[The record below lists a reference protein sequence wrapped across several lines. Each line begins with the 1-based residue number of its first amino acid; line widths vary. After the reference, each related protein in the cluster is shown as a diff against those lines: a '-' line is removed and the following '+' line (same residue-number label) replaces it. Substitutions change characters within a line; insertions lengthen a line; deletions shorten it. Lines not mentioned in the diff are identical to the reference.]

1 MTTTRFEEWCKSMNE
16 KKKLQEVDLYKPIQ
30 KYFVREGFEVYGEVK
45 DCDIAAVKED
55 ELVIIELKLTL
66 SVDLLIQA
74 AKRQKLSDQV
84 YIAIPRP
91 KGRLNSKQWTDK
103 CHLVKRLELG
113 LIVVS
118 FSGSRAK
125 AEILFH
131 PTSMNRRQIK
141 AQNKRKRVALMSE
154 IEGRSSDFNVGG
166 SSRTKIMTAYKENCI
181 QIACYLEHFGSL
193 SPKALVEMGSG
204 RKTSSILTKNY
215 YGWFER
221 IKRGTYVISEKG
233 KEEVK
238 EYPDLVGYYLEKLNE
253 EEKNSGQK
261 VED

>member
-1 MTTTRFEEWCKSMNE
+1 MTE

-30 KYFVREGFEVYGEVK
+30 KYFVREGFKVYGEVR
-45 DCDIAAVKED
+45 DCDIAAVKD
-55 ELVIIELKLTL
+55 DDLVIIELKLTL

-91 KGRLNSKQWTDK
+91 KGRLNSRQWADK

-118 FSGSRAK
+118 FSGNTAR

-131 PTSMNRRQIK
+131 PTAMNRRQIK
-141 AQNKRKRVALMSE
+141 AQNKRKRITLMKE

-181 QIACYLEHFGSL
+181 QIACYLEQFGSL
-193 SPKALVEMGSG
+193 SPKSLVEMGTG
-204 RKTSSILTKNY
+204 KKTSSILTKNY

-221 IKRGTYVISEKG
+221 IKRGTYIISDKG
-233 KEEVK
+233 KAEVK
-238 EYPDLVGYYLEKLNE
+238 EYPNLIDYYVKQLNE
-253 EEKNSGQK
+253 KVQKN
-261 VED
+261 D

>member
-1 MTTTRFEEWCKSMNE
+1 MKE
-16 KKKLQEVDLYKPIQ
+16 KRKLQEVDLYKPIQ
-30 KYFVREGFEVYGEVK
+30 RYFVREGFKVYGEVK
-45 DCDIAAVKED
+45 DCDIAAVKD
-55 ELVIIELKLTL
+55 DQLVIIELKLTL

-91 KGRLNSKQWTDK
+91 KGRLNSKQWVDK

-118 FSGSRAK
+118 FSGDRAR
-125 AEILFH
+125 AEVLF
-131 PTSMNRRQIK
+131 PPSSMNRRQII
-141 AQNKRKRVALMSE
+141 AQNKRKRVALLREM
-154 IEGRSSDFNVGG
+154 EGRSTDFNVGG

-181 QIACYLEHFGSL
+181 QIACYLEHFGLL
-193 SPKALVEMGSG
+193 SPKALVELGTG

-221 IKRGTYVISEKG
+221 IKRGTYVISDKG

-238 EYPDLVGYYLEKLNE
+238 EYPELLEYYQMKLHE
-253 EEKNSGQK
+253 IEIKSGQK
-261 VED
+261 DED